1 MADIDVHLILMI
13 LSRISTEIDFAITP
27 TFAMKAEILH

>member
-1 MADIDVHLILMI
+1 MADIDVHIILMI

-27 TFAMKAEILH
+27 TFAVEAEILY